1 MKIKLSL
8 TLLIAVSVFSC
19 SKKDSGPT
27 PTPQADSYLNSK
39 AGSTW
44 NYHSVDN
51 TGSSAAS
58 DYTITSTSK
67 DTSIN
72 SKSYHV
78 YSDSE
83 GGNQYMNVSG
93 NDYYEFDSLPANLG
107 AAIERLYLKDNAAIS
122 ANWTQNVNVSIP
134 GSPIPIPFVI
144 TNTIAEKGI
153 SRTVGTTAY
162 TNVIHVTTTINSTL
176 IPSASLT
183 TAINTYYA
191 PNYGMIENTSVV
203 NLNFAGFVQDL
214 DTQTTLVSADLK

>member
-1 MKIKLSL
+1 MKIKFSL
-8 TLLIAVSVFSC
+8 VLLIALFVVSC
-19 SKKDSGPT
+19 KKDKSNPT
-27 PTPQADSYLNSK
+27 PPTTATSYQNVA

-51 TGSSAAS
+51 TGSSAPS

-83 GGNQYMNVSG
+83 GSNQYINITGS
-93 NDYYEFDSLPANLG
+93 DYYEFDSLPANLG
-107 AAIERLYLKDNAAIS
+107 SAIERLYLKDNAAIA
-122 ANWTQNVNVSIP
+122 ANWTQNVNVNIP
-134 GSPIPIPFVI
+134 GSPIPVPVTI

-153 SRTVGTTAY
+153 SRTVGATTY
-162 TNVIHVTTTINSTL
+162 TDVIHVSTAIASTL
-176 IPSASLT
+176 IPTASLT
-183 TAINTYYA
+183 TSIDTYYA
-191 PNYGMIENTSVV
+191 PNYGMIENTSSVS
-203 NLNFAGFVQDL
+203 LDFLGIVQDY